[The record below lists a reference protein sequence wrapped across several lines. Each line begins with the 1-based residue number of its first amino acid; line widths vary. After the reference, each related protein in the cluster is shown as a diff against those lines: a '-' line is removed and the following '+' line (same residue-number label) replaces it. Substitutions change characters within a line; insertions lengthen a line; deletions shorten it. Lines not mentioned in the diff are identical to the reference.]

1 MELEK
6 DVPTGIKENPVMAV
20 AAIGET
26 AMSWERAELVSG
38 FVN

>member
-6 DVPTGIKENPVMAV
+6 EVPTASKENPVMAV

-26 AMSWERAELVSG
+26 AMSWEREE
-38 FVN
+38 